1 MKFLFSGAAVK
12 EQKCFG
18 DALLQG
24 DHYYRTLLLL
34 LVLFVAVAAACD
46 HKDLQL

>member
-24 DHYYRTLLLL
+24 DDYYRTLLL

-46 HKDLQL
+46 HKELQL

>member
-1 MKFLFSGAAVK
+1 MK

-24 DHYYRTLLLL
+24 DDYYRTLLLLLL
-34 LVLFVAVAAACD
+34 LVLFVAVAVAAACD
-46 HKDLQL
+46 HKELQL